1 LAVQE
6 FSLLTSDINIL
17 TSDVNINIK
26 MEKILI
32 IGAGEIGSALG
43 RILKPKNSVEFWDK
57 DKTKISHS
65 KNLDELVLWADII
78 FLCVPAFAL
87 NAVLKNISFKNKVL
101 ICLSKGVDPKTKELP
116 NEILE
121 KYTLN
126 YGLLYGPMIAEE
138 LNKNL
143 GGFAVLATKK
153 ENVFNLA
160 KKIFSKTQIKIQKS
174 NDVCS
179 VGFYGVLK
187 NIYAL
192 GLGIVEA
199 QKLGLNL
206 KGKYVVE
213 AIKEMK
219 EITNKFCGENDL
231 VFEACGLGDLIATG
245 FSPDSANYALGEK
258 LAKKQKIIKKSEGL
272 IALPI
277 IFQKIKPQKIKA
289 PLLENIY
296 KIAFKNLK
304 PLKILEN
311 IN

>member
-1 LAVQE
+1 M
-6 FSLLTSDINIL
+6 S
-17 TSDVNINIK
+17 
-26 MEKILI
+26 KILI
-32 IGAGEIGSALG
+32 IGAGEIGKALG
-43 RILKPKNSVEFWDK
+43 RILKLKNLVEFWDK

-65 KNLDELVLWADII
+65 KNLEELILWADII
-78 FLCVPAFAL
+78 FLCTPAFAL
-87 NAVLKNISFKNKVL
+87 NAVLKNINLENKIL
-101 ICLSKGVDPKTKELP
+101 ICLSKGIDPKTKELP
-116 NEILE
+116 NQILE

-143 GGFAVLATKK
+143 GGFAILATKK

-160 KKIFSKTQIKIQKS
+160 KKIFSKTSIKIKKS
-174 NDVCS
+174 NDVCV
-179 VGFYGVLK
+179 VGLCGVLK

-192 GLGIVEA
+192 GLGIIDAE
-199 QKLGLNL
+199 KLGLNL

-219 EITNKFCGENDL
+219 EIINKFCGENDL

-245 FSPDSANYALGEK
+245 FSSDSANYTIGQK
-258 LAKKQKIIKKSEGL
+258 LAKKQKIIKKSEG
-272 IALPI
+272 IITLPI
-277 IFQKIKPQKIKA
+277 IFQKIKFQKIKA

-304 PLKILEN
+304 PSKILGN
-311 IN
+311 ID

>member
-6 FSLLTSDINIL
+6 FSLLTSD
-17 TSDVNINIK
+17 VNINIK
-26 MEKILI
+26 MQKILI
-32 IGAGEIGSALG
+32 IGAGEIGKALG

-78 FLCVPAFAL
+78 FLCVPAFSL
-87 NAVLKNISFKNKVL
+87 NTVLKNISLNLKNKVL
-101 ICLSKGVDPKTKELP
+101 ICLSKGFDPKTKELP

-143 GGFAVLATKK
+143 GGFAILATKK

-179 VGFYGVLK
+179 AGFCGVLK

-219 EITNKFCGENDL
+219 EITNKFCGKNDL

-258 LAKKQKIIKKSEGL
+258 LAKKQKIIKKSEGI

-277 IFQKIKPQKIKA
+277 IFQKIKSQKIKT

-311 IN
+311 ID

>member
-1 LAVQE
+1 
-6 FSLLTSDINIL
+6 
-17 TSDVNINIK
+17 

-32 IGAGEIGSALG
+32 IGAGEIGKALG
-43 RILKPKNSVEFWDK
+43 RILKKKNLVEFWDK

-65 KNLDELVLWADII
+65 KNLEELVLWANII
-78 FLCVPAFAL
+78 FLCVPALSL
-87 NAVLKNISFKNKVL
+87 NAVLKNISLKNKVL

-116 NEILE
+116 SEILE
-121 KYTLN
+121 KYTPN

-143 GGFAVLATKK
+143 SGFAILATKK
-153 ENVFNLA
+153 ESVFNLA

-179 VGFYGVLK
+179 VGFCGVLK

-192 GLGIVEA
+192 GLGIIEA

-213 AIKEMK
+213 AIKEMR
-219 EITNKFCGENDL
+219 EITNKFCRKNDL
-231 VFEACGLGDLIATG
+231 VFDICGYIYGLGDLITTG
-245 FSPDSANYALGEK
+245 FSPNSANYVLGKK
-258 LAKKQKIIKKSEGL
+258 LAKKQKIIKKSEGI

-277 IFQKIKPQKIKA
+277 IFQKIKSKKIKA

-296 KIAFKNLK
+296 KIALKNLK
-304 PLKILEN
+304 PSKILES
-311 IN
+311 ID

>member
-6 FSLLTSDINIL
+6 FSLSTSDF
-17 TSDVNINIK
+17 NINIK
-26 MEKILI
+26 MQKILI
-32 IGAGEIGSALG
+32 IGAGEIGKALG

-57 DKTKISHS
+57 DKTKIPHS
-65 KNLDELVLWADII
+65 KNLEELVLWADII
-78 FLCVPAFAL
+78 FLCVPALAL
-87 NAVLKNISFKNKVL
+87 NAVLKNISLKNKVL

-179 VGFYGVLK
+179 VGFCGVLK

-258 LAKKQKIIKKSEGL
+258 LVKKQKIIKKSEGI

-277 IFQKIKPQKIKA
+277 IFQKIKSQKIKA

-311 IN
+311 ID

>member
-6 FSLLTSDINIL
+6 FSLS
-17 TSDVNINIK
+17 TSDVNISTSDVDINIK
-26 MEKILI
+26 MQKILI
-32 IGAGEIGSALG
+32 IGAGEIGKALG

-57 DKTKISHS
+57 DKTKIPHS
-65 KNLDELVLWADII
+65 KNLEELVLWADII
-78 FLCVPAFAL
+78 FLCVPALAL
-87 NAVLKNISFKNKVL
+87 NAVLKNISLKNKVL

-143 GGFAVLATKK
+143 GGFAILATKK

-174 NDVCS
+174 NDVCF
-179 VGFYGVLK
+179 VGFCGVLK

-258 LAKKQKIIKKSEGL
+258 LVKKQKIIKKSEGI

-277 IFQKIKPQKIKA
+277 IFQKIKSQKIKA
-289 PLLENIY
+289 PLLKNIY

-311 IN
+311 ID

>member
-1 LAVQE
+1 M
-6 FSLLTSDINIL
+6 SIY
-17 TSDVNINIK
+17 IK

-43 RILKPKNSVEFWDK
+43 RILRTNNLVEFWDK
-57 DKTKISHS
+57 DKTKIYNS
-65 KNLDELVLWADII
+65 KNLNESVLWANIV

-87 NAVLKNISFKNKVL
+87 SEILKNLSLNLKNKIL

-143 GGFAVLATKK
+143 DGFAILAVKK
-153 ENVFNLA
+153 DAVFNST
-160 KKIFSKTQIKIQKS
+160 KKIFYKTQIKIKKS
-174 NDVCS
+174 NNTCAVALC
-179 VGFYGVLK
+179 GILK

-192 GLGIVEA
+192 GLGMIEA
-199 QKLGLNL
+199 QKLGINL

-219 EITNKFCGENDL
+219 EIINKFCGKNNL
-231 VFEACGLGDLIATG
+231 IFEVCGLGDLIATG
-245 FSPDSANYALGEK
+245 FNPNSANYTIGQK
-258 LAKKQKIIKKSEGL
+258 LAKKQKIIQKSEGI
-272 IALPI
+272 IALPV
-277 IFQKIKPQKIKA
+277 IFQKIKSQKIKA

-296 KIAFKNLK
+296 KISFKNLK
-304 PLKILEN
+304 PSKILEN
-311 IN
+311 ID

>member
-1 LAVQE
+1 
-6 FSLLTSDINIL
+6 
-17 TSDVNINIK
+17 

-43 RILKPKNSVEFWDK
+43 RILKPKNLVEFWDK
-57 DKTKISHS
+57 DKTKIPHS

-78 FLCVPAFAL
+78 FLCVPALAL
-87 NAVLKNISFKNKVL
+87 NTVLKNINLKNKVL

-143 GGFAVLATKK
+143 DGFAILATKK

-179 VGFYGVLK
+179 VGFCGVLK

-192 GLGIVEA
+192 GLGIIKA

-213 AIKEMK
+213 AIKEMR

-258 LAKKQKIIKKSEGL
+258 LAKKQKIIKKSEGI

-277 IFQKIKPQKIKA
+277 IFQKIKSQKIKA

-311 IN
+311 ID